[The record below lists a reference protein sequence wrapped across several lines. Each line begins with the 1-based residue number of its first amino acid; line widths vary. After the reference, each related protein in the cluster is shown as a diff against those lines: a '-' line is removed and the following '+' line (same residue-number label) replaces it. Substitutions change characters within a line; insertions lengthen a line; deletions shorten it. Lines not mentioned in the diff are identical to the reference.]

1 MYKIA
6 LLGKANTGKNTVAD
20 VIQSSTVIEHN
31 QGGYGRSQLAF
42 ADPIKEN
49 VRNMFPFLPRKWL
62 YGASKFRNEIIVG
75 AVNEDGEPLTVRQ
88 AIIDE
93 GTRGRKYNPNIW
105 LDVFQ
110 HRFDK
115 LATKRMGL
123 VIVTDVRF
131 RDEFDYLH
139 DRDFYIVRVKR
150 VTDSKITHASETSQ
164 DSIDDSECDYVI
176 DNNGTL
182 DLLHTIITNSV
193 VPNFK
198 GKFTPLK
205 LTPP

>member
-20 VIQSSTVIEHN
+20 VIQHTTTIDRG
-31 QGGYGRSQLAF
+31 QGGFRRAQLAF

-49 VRNMFPFLPRKWL
+49 VRNMFPHLPRKWL
-62 YGASKFRNEIIVG
+62 YGASKFRNEIIEG
-75 AVNEDGEPLTVRQ
+75 AIDEDGNPLTVRQ
-88 AIIDE
+88 ALIDE

-105 LDVFQ
+105 LNVFQ

-115 LATKRMGL
+115 LTRKGHGL

-139 DRDFYIVRVKR
+139 DGGFYIVRVKR
-150 VTDSKITHASETSQ
+150 VTDSKINHASETNQ

-182 DLLHTIITNSV
+182 ELLHTIITNSV
-193 VPNFK
+193 VPDFK
-198 GKFTPLK
+198 GKFIPLK